1 MYLLHNSMLYSQIL
15 VQKQTSSTKYS
26 HLKLMVDTET
36 VYRLHMKVQ
45 HQVSS
50 NWAK

>member
-1 MYLLHNSMLYSQIL
+1 MLYAQIL
-15 VQKQTSSTKYS
+15 LQKQTPFTKYNN
-26 HLKLMVDTET
+26 LKIMVDTVT

-50 NWAK
+50 DWAK

>member
-1 MYLLHNSMLYSQIL
+1 MLYSHTL
-15 VQKQTSSTKYS
+15 LQKQTSSTKYN
-26 HLKLMVDTET
+26 LKLMVDTET

-50 NWAK
+50 DWAK